1 VISVSVG
8 GVALDDRPRLD
19 SSSGIVISMLCGIEG
34 AGEGN
39 RPSALELVATLD
51 LWLRGE
57 CDLGERLWGSERGL
71 CWREELC

>member
-1 VISVSVG
+1 MISVSGG
-8 GVALDDRPRLD
+8 GVALDNRLRLE
-19 SSSGIVISMLCGIEG
+19 SLSGIVVSMLCGIEG

-57 CDLGERLWGSERGL
+57 CDLGY
-71 CWREELC
+71 